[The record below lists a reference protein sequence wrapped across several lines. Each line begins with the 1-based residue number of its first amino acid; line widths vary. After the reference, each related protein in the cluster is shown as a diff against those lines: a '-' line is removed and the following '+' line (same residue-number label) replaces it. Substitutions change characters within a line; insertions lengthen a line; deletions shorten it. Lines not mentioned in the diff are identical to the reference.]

1 MNYTKNLTEKIE
13 DRLLATHISD
23 NPKFESACLSGD
35 GLTIMNIVETE
46 MENNNLYTKGS
57 KKLQADIIRMLK
69 GQTKVSTYTGQNIL
83 FFVYNSRLAG
93 VGLAVS

>member
-35 GLTIMNIVETE
+35 GLMIMNIVETE
-46 MENNNLYTKGS
+46 MENNNLYT
-57 KKLQADIIRMLK
+57 IH
-69 GQTKVSTYTGQNIL
+69 YTIKHHRCQSIFLEKQGFPQKIL
-83 FFVYNSRLAG
+83 ERGTQDVCRHL
-93 VGLAVS
+93 